1 MARRGQA
8 AQLEV
13 HESVSSELIET
24 LLGRLGI
31 AFERYD
37 HAPVYTCEEAE
48 QAVPA
53 TGAVHTKNLFL
64 RDKRGRRHVLLVTTC
79 STIVN
84 VKSFAKQVG
93 ADNLSFAS
101 PERLMRYLGVT
112 PGSVT
117 VLGLARDT
125 ERAVEVVI
133 DESVWRAPRLHAH
146 PLVNSAT
153 LVLTHDGLERF
164 LEHTGHVPRVLVVE
178 GATAT

>member
-1 MARRGQA
+1 MIHDPA
-8 AQLEV
+8 AIEALLSQLG
-13 HESVSSELIET
+13 VS
-24 LLGRLGI
+24 
-31 AFERYD
+31 FERYE
-37 HAPVYTCEEAE
+37 HAPVFTCEEAVA
-48 QAVPA
+48 AVPN

-79 STIVN
+79 ASVVN
-84 VKSFAKQVG
+84 VKQFAKQVD

-117 VLGLARDT
+117 VLGLVHDM
-125 ERAVEVVI
+125 EHAVDVVI
-133 DESVWRAPRLHAH
+133 DDEVWRAPRLHAH

-164 LEHTGHVPRVLVVE
+164 LEHTGHAARVVALG
-178 GATAT
+178 GATSP